1 MSSPDN
7 VNEIPVNVNNN
18 FETEER
24 MRKLKEELSKCF
36 EDYQKTMKYMA
47 ADAPIEI
54 LCLPKVI
61 ETCLFNHGCLRV
73 YDIFD
78 LDFTEVKGLG
88 EIRIR
93 QLTTCLNQ
101 FLSML

>member
-1 MSSPDN
+1 MSTPDN
-7 VNEIPVNVNNN
+7 VIETPENVNNN
-18 FETEER
+18 FISDDR
-24 MRKLKEELSKCF
+24 MKKLKEELEKSF
-36 EDYQKTMKYMA
+36 EQYHKTMKYMA
-47 ADAPIEI
+47 ADAPIEV

-88 EIRIR
+88 EVRIR
-93 QLTTCLNQ
+93 DLTARLNE